1 MIVSLRTRGTRVLED
16 LDRTL
21 TADLARA
28 LEFDPMLTREDAAK
42 RVIYLAAEQGL
53 LGLNDRISGLAS
65 KLSVR
70 GVINPR
76 YLRAGGIET
85 HFFLANGR
93 PGLLGQVIRDTERVK
108 NGVSQYVV
116 YGHWDSLL
124 IVNGSADEASS
135 LMTRLEDG
143 AYEKPVRFQAQDV
156 LLAFRHK
163 VPTAFEPLSDVTDDQ
178 INELALDY
186 DNEGRRELRDAL
198 QAANI
203 LIGPTLT
210 AEDSHASPYPITA
223 FIGLTVWSRASFSG
237 ADVLD
242 ALLSQD
248 DLYRCMVHLFQVDH
262 GVVPFHYFAKITCAT
277 VEELD
282 KATNSVAFVTHHGM
296 RLEGETL
303 VVAHGSE
310 QLPLVRNPDVT
321 SVLLAP
327 DVGPIIRTAQQV
339 FDRLGPAERASFNSL
354 SGERQLATLRALNGL
369 RASAE
374 TAAFDTEARQRL
386 ESAITTFTREST
398 RADGSPNLTGPV
410 IEITSL
416 VELLA
421 RRLLNAL
428 ATTALGDDPLVIQRE
443 LKLPTRKIWNLAL
456 GKAAQGFKTAR
467 ADDRFATVQQHM
479 PEDWVERLVRFAD
492 DRNSWAHGAVAGTH
506 IQVTD
511 QAFAVMRE
519 GIEIASWISLELSS
533 LGEAARPRRVQAS
546 RAPSLHIRSRA
557 RDGDFSVFVSH
568 SSADSAVASRIAM
581 GLEALGYRSWYDE
594 WELRG
599 GDSIV
604 DRIQKALSA
613 CDVLLVLL
621 SPRSVASEWVKRE
634 LNAGLM
640 RELGGHR
647 VVVIPVLIE
656 DCAIP
661 VLLEERSYVDL
672 RSNFEDGFLNLHR
685 SLRQHRDEIDS

>member
-1 MIVSLRTRGTRVLED
+1 MLED
-16 LDRTL
+16 LDRAL

-28 LEFDPMLTREDAAK
+28 LEFDPMLTRADAAK

-53 LGLNDRISGLAS
+53 LGLNDRIGELAS
-65 KLSVR
+65 KLRSR

-76 YLRAGGIET
+76 YLRGRGIET

-93 PGLLGQVIRDTERVK
+93 PGLLGQVLRDTERVK

-135 LMTRLEDG
+135 LMARLEEG
-143 AYEKPVRFQAQDV
+143 AYEKPVRFQAEDV
-156 LLAFRHK
+156 LLAYRHK
-163 VPTAFEPLSDVTDDQ
+163 VPAAFESLPDVSDDR

-186 DNEGRRELRDAL
+186 DNEAQRELRDAL

-210 AEDSHASPYPITA
+210 AEDSQASPYPITA
-223 FIGLTVWSRASFSG
+223 FIGLTVWSRAFISS

-262 GVVPFHYFAKITCAT
+262 GVPFHYFAKITCAT

-282 KATNSVAFVTHHGM
+282 KATNSVAFVTHHGI

-310 QLPLVRNPDVT
+310 QLPLVRDPDVT

-327 DVGPIIRTAQQV
+327 DVGPIFRTAQQV
-339 FDRLGPAERASFNSL
+339 FDRLGPAERSSFNSL
-354 SGERQLATLRALNGL
+354 SGDRQLATLRALNGL
-369 RASAE
+369 RMSAE
-374 TAAFDTEARQRL
+374 TAAFDAEARQRL
-386 ESAITTFTREST
+386 DSAITTFTREST
-398 RADGSPNLTGPV
+398 RSDGNPNLTGPV
-410 IEITSL
+410 VEITSL
-416 VELLA
+416 VESIA
-421 RRLLNAL
+421 RRLLDVL
-428 ATTALGDDPLVIQRE
+428 AKGVLGDDPSVIQRE
-443 LKLPTRKIWNLAL
+443 LKLPTRRIWNLAL
-456 GKAAQGFKTAR
+456 GKAAQGFITAR
-467 ADDRFATVQQHM
+467 GDARFADVQQHM
-479 PEDWVERLVRFAD
+479 PEEWVERLVRFAD
-492 DRNSWAHGAVAGTH
+492 ERNSWAHGAVEGTH
-506 IQVTD
+506 TQVVD

-533 LGEAARPRRVQAS
+533 LGEAAKPRRVQTR
-546 RAPSLHIRSRA
+546 RAPSLNIRSRA
-557 RDGDFSVFVSH
+557 SDGDFSVFVSH
-568 SSADSAVASRIAM
+568 SSADAAVASRLAM

-594 WELRG
+594 WELHG
-599 GDSIV
+599 GDSII

-634 LNAGLM
+634 LNTGLM
-640 RELGGHR
+640 RELGGHS
-647 VVVIPVLIE
+647 VVVIPVLIA
-656 DCAIP
+656 DCEIP
-661 VLLEERSYVDL
+661 ALLQERAYIDL
-672 RSNFEDGFLNLHR
+672 RNNFEDGFLKLHR
-685 SLRQHRDEIDS
+685 SLRQHRDEINS

>member
-1 MIVSLRTRGTRVLED
+1 MIVSLRWGACVLDD

-28 LEFDPMLTREDAAK
+28 LEFDPVLTREDAAK

-53 LGLNDRISGLAS
+53 LGLDNRINELVA
-65 KLSVR
+65 KLRVR

-76 YLRAGGIET
+76 YLRARGIET

-93 PGLLGQVIRDTERVK
+93 PGLLGQVIRDAERVK
-108 NGVSQYVV
+108 NGVSQHVV

-135 LMTRLEDG
+135 LMARLEEG
-143 AYEKPVRFQAQDV
+143 AYEKPVRFQAEDV
-156 LLAFRHK
+156 LLAYRHK
-163 VPTAFEPLSDVTDDQ
+163 VPAAFEPLPGVTDDR

-186 DNEGRRELRDAL
+186 DNEDRRELRDAL
-198 QAANI
+198 LAANI

-210 AEDSHASPYPITA
+210 AADNQASPYPITA
-223 FIGLTVWSRASFSG
+223 FIGLTVWSRTSISS

-262 GVVPFHYFAKITCAT
+262 GVPFHYFAKITCAS
-277 VEELD
+277 VEELY
-282 KATNSVAFVTHHGM
+282 KATSSVAFATHRGI

-303 VVAHGSE
+303 VVARGSE
-310 QLPLVRNPDVT
+310 QLPLVRDPDVT
-321 SVLLAP
+321 SVLLTP
-327 DVGPIIRTAQQV
+327 DVGPIFRTAQQV
-339 FDRLGPAERASFNSL
+339 FDRLGPAERSSFNSL
-354 SGERQLATLRALNGL
+354 NGERQLATLRALNGL
-369 RASAE
+369 RLSAE
-374 TAAFDTEARQRL
+374 TAAFDTEAKQRL
-386 ESAITTFTREST
+386 ESAVTTFTREST
-398 RADGSPNLTGPV
+398 KDGSPNLTGPV

-416 VELLA
+416 VELIA
-421 RRLLNAL
+421 RRLLDVL
-428 ATTALGDDPLVIQRE
+428 ATGALGDDPIVIQRE

-456 GKAAQGFKTAR
+456 GKAAQAFKTAR
-467 ADDRFATVQQHM
+467 ADARFASVQQHM
-479 PEDWVERLVRFAD
+479 PEVWVDRLVRFAD

-506 IQVTD
+506 TQVID

-519 GIEIASWISLELSS
+519 GIEIASWISLELSA
-533 LGEAARPRRVQAS
+533 LGEAAKPRRVQARRSPSLDIGS
-546 RAPSLHIRSRA
+546 RAQ
-557 RDGDFSVFVSH
+557 DVDFSVFVSH
-568 SSADSAVASRIAM
+568 SSTDTAVASRIAM

-594 WELRG
+594 WELHG

-621 SPRSVASEWVKRE
+621 SPKSVASEWVKRE

-640 RELGGHR
+640 RELNGHN
-647 VVVIPVLIE
+647 VIVIPVLIE
-656 DCAIP
+656 DCDIP
-661 VLLEERSYVDL
+661 ALLKERAYVDL

-685 SLRQHRDEIDS
+685 SLRQHRDEIDH